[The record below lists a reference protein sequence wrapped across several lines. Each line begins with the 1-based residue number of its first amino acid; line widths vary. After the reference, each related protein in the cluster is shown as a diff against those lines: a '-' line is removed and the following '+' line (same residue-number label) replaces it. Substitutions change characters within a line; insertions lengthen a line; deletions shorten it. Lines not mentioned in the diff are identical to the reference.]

1 MRELPN
7 YSDTLK
13 AVVEL
18 MCVFEVMDR
27 LKMQEIGEIL
37 FRCESSIRLRKKF
50 MAYPVSEKIEYKLRE
65 YKNI

>member
-18 MCVFEVMDR
+18 MCAFDVNDR
-27 LKMQEIGEIL
+27 LKMQEIGDIL

-50 MAYPVSEKIEYKLRE
+50 MAYPVGEKI
-65 YKNI
+65 